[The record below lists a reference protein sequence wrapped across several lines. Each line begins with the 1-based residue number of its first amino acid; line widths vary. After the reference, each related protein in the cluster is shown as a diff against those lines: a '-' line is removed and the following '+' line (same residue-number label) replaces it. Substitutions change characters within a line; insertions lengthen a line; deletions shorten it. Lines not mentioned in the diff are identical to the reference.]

1 MCSHIEQVTSNHIL
15 LWRDWIR
22 SYHCAIYPT
31 NQGTCKV
38 QGAHII
44 SSLMLALFRNLCS
57 NESRIEWKA
66 LENTLGRSL
75 SPIIK
80 RHQSKLWRKKEKEE
94 KDECDSY
101 DQKVSWQRMLV
112 VVSPALSD
120 IRADKAMIIRM
131 VWRRKVRFS
140 NMFFSLLQ
148 LCFLF
153 DYEFLSDFNNE
164 TTNSFVEENF
174 MTEMEHNEK
183 KSQFKFGSNPD
194 NFIQNS

>member
-1 MCSHIEQVTSNHIL
+1 MKAGLNGKHLKTLWEDLSHPSS
-15 LWRDWIR
+15 RDI
-22 SYHCAIYPT
+22 
-31 NQGTCKV
+31 KV
-38 QGAHII
+38 
-44 SSLMLALFRNLCS
+44 
-57 NESRIEWKA
+57 
-66 LENTLGRSL
+66 
-75 SPIIK
+75 
-80 RHQSKLWRKKEKEE
+80 KKEKKE

-120 IRADKAMIIRM
+120 IRADEAMIIRM
-131 VWRRKVRFS
+131 VWRRKVRFN

-153 DYEFLSDFNNE
+153 DYEFLSDFINE
-164 TTNSFVEENF
+164 TTNSFIEENF

-183 KSQFKFGSNPD
+183 KSQFKFGSSPD